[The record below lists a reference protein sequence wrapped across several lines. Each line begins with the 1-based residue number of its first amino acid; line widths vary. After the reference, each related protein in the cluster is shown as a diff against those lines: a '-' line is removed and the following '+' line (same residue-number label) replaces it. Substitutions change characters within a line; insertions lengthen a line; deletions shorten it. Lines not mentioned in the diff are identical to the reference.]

1 MPTVEQIQMGAVQQ
15 SIGQTK
21 ADKANKNAL
30 QQQTNALQNMSD
42 QAQQQFELQQQ
53 TAAPFVEG
61 AQQAQQAQLALL
73 GQSGPEAAQQAAQN
87 LLNSP
92 LVGAVNRQNQ
102 LNIDAQA
109 ASSGVSGGNL
119 LTALQDANTST
130 ILQAGLGG
138 LGQISGQQLNA
149 GLGFS
154 GLAQNAFGQG
164 LQQQGN
170 MLQGQVA
177 QTLYQ
182 GQQAAAPNFAYSQ
195 GVQQQ
200 QAQLGNLLGLGA
212 SIFAGGGQ
220 APQQPAATTGSPNQS
235 LL

>member
-21 ADKANKNAL
+21 LDKANENAL
-30 QQQTNALQNMSD
+30 QQQTNTLQNMSD
-42 QAQQQFELQQQ
+42 QAQQQFELQQE

-92 LVGAVNRQNQ
+92 LVQAVNQQNQ
-102 LNIDAQA
+102 QNIQAQA
-109 ASSGVSGGNL
+109 AASGISGGNL

-138 LGQISGQQLNA
+138 LGQISGQQLDA

-154 GLAQNAFGQG
+154 GLAQDAFGQG

-170 MLQGQVA
+170 ILQGQVS

-182 GQQAAAPNFAYSQ
+182 GQQSAAPNFGYSQ

-200 QAQLGNLLGLGA
+200 QQQLGNLLGLGA
-212 SIFAGGGQ
+212 SIYAGGKQ
-220 APQQPAATTGSPNQS
+220 AQQPAAATGSTNKS